1 MRIQHNIM
9 AMNAYRNYTNNTS
22 ALSSNL
28 EKLSSG
34 YKINRAGDDAAGLA
48 ISEKMRAQIT
58 GLDAAQKNVKDGISL
73 VKTAEGA
80 MQEVQDML
88 NRMVYLANQS
98 ANGTYDNDVDRANL
112 QKEVDSLRS
121 EIDRIADSANFN
133 GIQLLDGSLSD
144 GSVKAAYQKLDAV
157 GIKGLLLPEAAGGT
171 AGVAG
176 TNTLLEAD
184 SKTNQLP
191 TFSVDLD
198 GMSHV
203 VDTPGTDDFTLEVGG
218 ETVNA
223 TGDVQNLAKGD
234 KLDAKALAALYDGST
249 VTLDGVAYTA
259 KVEGSKI
266 VFTADKAADKDINAH
281 YDVSFEGV
289 TGNPV
294 NAVADVFTTGALAY
308 TKDGDESVTI
318 TYQDKDGTE
327 KTATVT
333 FTADTDDATSAQA
346 LIDAIN
352 ANDDLKDLFTAAG
365 DENGITL
372 TSKVAGATVKV
383 TDVAI
388 TTAGNANITVGDND
402 TTTVG
407 ADAYTTGTS
416 GTINVGTVNVVA
428 TKAGAKDQLAN
439 TVLDLAGKMTDG
451 TQVTLGDTT
460 YTFAV
465 GKDSVFAGAENVIDL
480 THLTGEEADF
490 DELAASKLTEAAK
503 DNGIFSVGHKAGD
516 GGKISLQQ
524 LQAAKDSTDMTTMDK
539 LASYIGV
546 STVDAA
552 KGDPIM
558 GTGLTLQIGDTSD
571 AWNQLKV
578 SVEDM
583 HCAALGIANV
593 DISTQDGAAEAVN
606 VIKEAINSVS
616 MTRGTLGATQN
627 RLEHTQ
633 NNLSVIEENI
643 TDAESTIRDTDV
655 AEEMMSYTKNNIL
668 IQSAQAMLA
677 QANQV
682 PQGVLQLLQ

>member
-1 MRIQHNIM
+1 M

-633 NNLSVIEENI
+633 NNLSVMEENI